1 MAPFELPPTALQR
14 RSNLTNV
21 VAEDIG
27 VRNRH
32 GDFRI
37 LEEQEFEGYR
47 AGVGKLS
54 GTGFG
59 DVPVVVARSKYGF
72 LKIHPHLSHPSKVF
86 AIRAVLVHGVIR
98 GRNSP
103 GYHEIAVLENAEIPR
118 LRRKRL
124 QSNDTLEAAGRV
136 EKADARKSI
145 EDSEA
150 LLGRPHDRR

>member
-1 MAPFELPPTALQR
+1 MD
-14 RSNLTNV
+14 V
-21 VAEDIG
+21 VVEDIG
-27 VRNRH
+27 VRDPH
-32 GDFRI
+32 GEFRI
-37 LEEQEFEGYR
+37 SEKLEFEWDP
-47 AGVGKLS
+47 ADVGKPS
-54 GTGFG
+54 GTGLG

-72 LKIHPHLSHPSKVF
+72 LKIHSHLSHPSKVL
-86 AIRAVLVHGVIR
+86 AIRAVHVHGVIR

-103 GYHEIAVLENAEIPR
+103 GKHKIAVLENAEIPR

-124 QSNDTLEAAGRV
+124 QSNDALEAAGRV